1 MLLQVNPDSAQT
13 VVGESGPVV
22 SDNDSEPPRYQVF
35 HIEHSPN
42 VHKIFIPTS
51 FPRPA
56 GYLYFV
62 TDLSLQDHPQTT
74 LPVTADVLKSS
85 EQMGDIYQSRFVGY
99 IASQDLDRIRA
110 MIKEHSR
117 PLVPSDYAPLPD
129 YVTRCEVWHLL
140 QNLRLQVSIGF
151 LGITT
156 RPTVL
161 TNDFTPIIPTDV
173 GVVSLSTRVAEP
185 TWQRRLG
192 LVLQSGGIG
201 W

>member
-99 IASQDLDRIRA
+99 IASQDLDRMRA

-117 PLVPSDYAPLPD
+117 PLVPGDYAPLPD
-129 YVTRCEVWHLL
+129 YATRCEVW
-140 QNLRLQVSIGF
+140 NLRLQVGIGF

-156 RPTVL
+156 RPTVF
-161 TNDFTPIIPTDV
+161 TNDFTLIILTDV

-185 TWQRRLG
+185 TWRGRLG

>member
-99 IASQDLDRIRA
+99 IASQDLDRMRA

-117 PLVPSDYAPLPD
+117 PLVPGDYAPLPD
-129 YVTRCEVWHLL
+129 CVTRCEVW
-140 QNLRLQVSIGF
+140 NLRLQVGIGF

-201 W
+201 

>member
-99 IASQDLDRIRA
+99 IASQDLDRMRA

-129 YVTRCEVWHLL
+129 YVTRCEVW
-140 QNLRLQVSIGF
+140 NLRLQVSIGF

>member
-99 IASQDLDRIRA
+99 IASQDLDRMRA

-117 PLVPSDYAPLPD
+117 PLVPGDYAPLPD
-129 YVTRCEVWHLL
+129 YATRCEVWTSESSVY
-140 QNLRLQVSIGF
+140 QPG
-151 LGITT
+151 
-156 RPTVL
+156 
-161 TNDFTPIIPTDV
+161 
-173 GVVSLSTRVAEP
+173 SLSLHGEGDSVWFFEVAVLVGKTE
-185 TWQRRLG
+185 RRI
-192 LVLQSGGIG
+192 GISQVN
-201 W
+201 WFKRISLSHSMAYNSSRSFIT

>member
-99 IASQDLDRIRA
+99 IASQDLDRMRA

-117 PLVPSDYAPLPD
+117 PLVPGDYAPLPD
-129 YVTRCEVWHLL
+129 YATRCEVW
-140 QNLRLQVSIGF
+140 NLRLQVGIGF

-156 RPTVL
+156 RPTVF
-161 TNDFTPIIPTDV
+161 TNDFTLIILTDV

-185 TWQRRLG
+185 TWQGRLG